1 MSLNLSS
8 LMKPSMFYLMKPSM
22 FYLWK
27 LRNRQVRHS
36 LINVI
41 TAKFPSSI
49 QILGVYRNIKNGL
62 LLLESIEMSFKL
74 ISQLRTQFG
83 GNSFTHTNATPVTP
97 LLFCKLSCSRQ
108 ERLKGGGLILILS
121 SVNKIPLL
129 VKVYV
134 WNIVRSFLGVK
145 LGL

>member
-1 MSLNLSS
+1 M
-8 LMKPSMFYLMKPSM
+8 
-22 FYLWK
+22 
-27 LRNRQVRHS
+27 
-36 LINVI
+36 
-41 TAKFPSSI
+41 
-49 QILGVYRNIKNGL
+49 L

-97 LLFCKLSCSRQ
+97 LLFCKLSCRRQ
-108 ERLKGGGLILILS
+108 ERLNGAGLILILS

-134 WNIVRSFLGVK
+134 WNIVRSFLGGETGALSK
-145 LGL
+145 FLHPRTLSKRLCEATY